1 MSTEKPLVYFIL
13 GAAGSGRR
21 TVLLDLIADGLP
33 KEDQPAVLLCGNEA
47 TSPIDDRFPSLGHW
61 EWTGSS
67 IEAALPDG
75 ATQVFIV
82 SDGRGNPVDQLEAL
96 KPWVDQH
103 GCELG
108 RVITVVSC
116 KLGETHAPMLA
127 WYDACIHFSDVV
139 LLNQRE
145 GVANKWVSDFQSRY
159 KDQFLPCLFEFVKGG
174 RVKSAAVV
182 LDSTARR
189 LSHYF
194 DEEQDWIISG
204 AVDEEEAEGDEEIE
218 VSMEED
224 PYLVRHGEGR
234 REKEIPNVAKY
245 LPLGE

>member
-1 MSTEKPLVYFIL
+1 MPTEKPLVYFIL

-21 TVLLDLIADGLP
+21 PVLADLLVDGLP
-33 KEDQPAVLLCGNEA
+33 KEDQPAVLLCTSEA
-47 TSPIDDRFPSLGHW
+47 PTPIDDKLPSLGRW

-67 IEAALPDG
+67 IEAALPEG
-75 ATQVFIV
+75 ATQLFIV

-96 KPWVDQH
+96 QPWIEQN

-116 KLGETHAPMLA
+116 RLGEAHPPMIA

-145 GVANKWVSDFQSRY
+145 GVANKWISDFQSRY
-159 KDQFLPCLFEFVKGG
+159 KGQFLPCLVELVKGG
-174 RVKSAAVV
+174 RVKSASVV
-182 LDSTARR
+182 LDPIARR

-194 DEEQDWIISG
+194 DEEQDWVVSG
-204 AVDEEEAEGDEEIE
+204 AVDEDEAEGDEEIE
-218 VSMEED
+218 VKMEVD
-224 PYLVRHGEGR
+224 IYLARHGEGR
-234 REKEIPNVAKY
+234 REKEISDVAKY
-245 LPLGE
+245 LPVVE